1 MGISG
6 VQESYASLAAR
17 LDGEDGGRVG
27 WTMGGSYRS
36 TALRRCVG
44 VVAVVDIVVQVVA
57 VDSFVV
63 ARCC

>member
-1 MGISG
+1 M
-6 VQESYASLAAR
+6 VVESDGPWEAR
-17 LDGEDGGRVG
+17 TVPPLCVVV
-27 WTMGGSYRS
+27 
-36 TALRRCVG
+36 VG